1 MIFLLYFLNYWIFY
15 CLKVF
20 QFKQLEHFWR
30 DILLYP
36 NNLKG
41 TTPIPLFGKR
51 LPDARPTLS
60 CLLNTKHHP
69 GNDIPIVYAG
79 VCNTVYIHKIT
90 GILRLARWMPAS
102 ISSILF
108 IRPLTGITVGGF
120 RADSYSVAENNTSP
134 GSQMTSGACSVG
146 ICLFSRAASSQVS
159 STQVGLTAVFGMGTG
174 VPPPPSTPTMGTPLT
189 RCSVWVSFR
198 RLAPP
203 VGLEPTTFRLTAER
217 STKRKQ
223 KLRKV
228 TRQKSA
234 TTM

>member
-1 MIFLLYFLNYWIFY
+1 M
-15 CLKVF
+15 
-20 QFKQLEHFWR
+20 
-30 DILLYP
+30 LYP

-174 VPPPPSTPTMGTPLT
+174 VPPPPSTPTMRDAFQHPG
-189 RCSVWVSFR
+189 
-198 RLAPP
+198 LAPP
-203 VGLEPTTFRLTAER
+203 VGLEPTTLRLTAAC
-217 STKRKQ
+217 STD
-223 KLRKV
+223 
-228 TRQKSA
+228 
-234 TTM
+234 

>member
-217 STKRKQ
+217 STD
-223 KLRKV
+223 
-228 TRQKSA
+228 
-234 TTM
+234 

>member
-1 MIFLLYFLNYWIFY
+1 M
-15 CLKVF
+15 
-20 QFKQLEHFWR
+20 
-30 DILLYP
+30 LYP

-41 TTPIPLFGKR
+41 TTPISLFGKC
-51 LPDARPTLS
+51 LPDARPPLS

-102 ISSILF
+102 ISPILF
-108 IRPLTGITVGGF
+108 LASHRDPLRRTPH
-120 RADSYSVAENNTSP
+120 DSCSMAGNNTSP
-134 GSQMTSGACSVG
+134 GSQMTSGACDVG

-174 VPPPPSTPTMGTPLT
+174 VPPPPSTPTMGAPLA

-217 STKRKQ
+217 STKRTQ